1 MKRMTALL
9 LAALAC
15 LSLWGCA
22 PKDTPA
28 ASSQGDGSV
37 SEEPSVPAQPDASVP
52 EVPSKRD
59 SIPFEEGQLYAVAY
73 LGYQEEKNMEKVEQ
87 YLDST
92 DLPTHYVSYGE
103 IYLVIPRYEDM
114 SLTLLRND
122 IETDQSDLF
131 YEEPNCG
138 PFILQCNASD
148 IFSDVTVRLT
158 RGEESAEFSPY
169 VSLKD
174 GTVQAGEKGLNLS
187 PEMGT
192 PED

>member
-15 LSLWGCA
+15 LSLWGCG

-37 SEEPSVPAQPDASVP
+37 SGEPAVSVQPDASVP
-52 EVPSKRD
+52 EEPSKEEA
-59 SIPFEEGQLYAVAY
+59 IPFEEGQLYAVAY
-73 LGYQEEKNMEKVEQ
+73 LGYQEEKSMEKVEQ
-87 YLDST
+87 YLDAT

-114 SLTLLRND
+114 DLTLLRND

-158 RGEESAEFSPY
+158 RGEESVEFSPY

-174 GTVQAGEKGLNLS
+174 RKSVV
-187 PEMGT
+187 
-192 PED
+192 